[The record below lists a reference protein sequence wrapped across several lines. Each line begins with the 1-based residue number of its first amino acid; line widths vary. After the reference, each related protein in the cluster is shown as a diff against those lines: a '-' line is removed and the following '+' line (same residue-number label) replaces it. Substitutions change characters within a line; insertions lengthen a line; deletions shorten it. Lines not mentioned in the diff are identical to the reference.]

1 MECRSVM
8 IGGIYNVENDSY
20 FKNQDTR
27 GHYYLVVGQYTK
39 SNIGMVQCICI
50 TSMYGKEITTELPIV
65 FRGKIS
71 YLVPYN
77 IFAFPAR
84 DFDNMSYV
92 GGLFTSTDDTA
103 TLSEFIELIYNIN
116 LDCVV
121 YSFQNK
127 NFHKDV
133 EKAYNRYIDAFYEKN
148 KDLREYR
155 FDKFIKDGIIES
167 EDKTYEKVYYGGVKV
182 NTAPNVF
189 IRIIDNEPNNIT
201 SIKPKELPIEHS
213 RYPEKLSDDD
223 LVDYYNR
230 LLSMTASEFSRR
242 YSIPSFNSSKKE
254 KSVTNKIFYNNRHRA
269 KTELVKRGLLNN
281 NPVENN
287 VITV

>member
-1 MECRSVM
+1 M

-92 GGLFTSTDDTA
+92 GGLFTSTYDTS
-103 TLSEFIELIYNIN
+103 TLNEFIELIYSIN

-127 NFHKDV
+127 SFHKDV
-133 EKAYNRYIDAFYEKN
+133 EKAYNRYVDAFYEKN

-155 FDKFIKDGIIES
+155 FDKFIKDGITES
-167 EDKTYEKVYYGGVKV
+167 EDRTYEKVHYGGNKITTNELSDKIV
-182 NTAPNVF
+182 
-189 IRIIDNEPNNIT
+189 IRAIDEKNSNIT
-201 SIKPKELPIEHS
+201 NINNVKKNLPVMEQKF
-213 RYPEKLSDDD
+213 EELSDND
-223 LVDYYNR
+223 LMDYYNG
-230 LLSMTASEFSRR
+230 LLQMTASEFSRK
-242 YSIPSFNSSKKE
+242 YSIPSFDNNRRE
-254 KSVTNKIFYNNRHRA
+254 KSIINKIFYNNRHKA
-269 KTELVKRGLLNN
+269 KTELVKRGLINK
-281 NPVENN
+281 NPIDN
-287 VITV
+287 VISV